1 MLNEKDRTVLKLIKS
16 ALTGEKF
23 DLPEDFSIADYMQY
37 ASYRQIDAL
46 IYYGAVNCGLNSKD
60 PQVRPAFKR
69 VCAGVFIDEMQ
80 QDALKKIYAE
90 FDKSG
95 IDYMTLKGINLKEIY
110 PKCDMRTMSDAD
122 ILIKAEQYKN
132 IPAVMEELGYRF
144 VTESDHEYIWENS
157 SLVVELHKSLIPT
170 YDGKLHDFFKK
181 PWDMAVLKENNHYV
195 LNTNDEFVHIFT
207 HFAKHYRAG
216 GIGVKHLTDLY
227 VFKQKYLVD
236 EAYVKQALK
245 KIGVL
250 EFYKNITD
258 AINFAFLDEK
268 LTEKA
273 EFLLKT
279 VLNSGTY
286 GVPEKKNVWASVM
299 NKNSKFRRI
308 IRLAFPPRKN
318 LKQKYPVLEKCGVL
332 LPVMWVVRI
341 FDTLLFKRYKIKNQQ
356 QKISYATAERT
367 DDYIRALEYV
377 GFDMSEVKK

>member
-46 IYYGAVNCGLNSKD
+46 IYYGAVNCGLNSREAAA
-60 PQVRPAFKR
+60 RPAFKR

-80 QDALKKIYAE
+80 QDTLKKLYAE
-90 FDKSG
+90 FDRNG
-95 IDYMTLKGINLKEIY
+95 IDYMTLKGINLKDIY
-110 PKCDMRTMSDAD
+110 PKRDMRAMSDAD
-122 ILIKAEQYKN
+122 ILIKFEKYN
-132 IPAVMEELGYRF
+132 EISSVMEGMGYHF
-144 VTESDHEYIWENS
+144 VSESDHEYVWENS
-157 SLVVELHKSLIPT
+157 SLVVELHKSLIPS
-170 YDGKLHDFFKK
+170 YAGKLYEFFKN
-181 PWDMAVLKENNHYV
+181 PWGMAVLKEGHHYL

-216 GIGVKHLTDLY
+216 GIGIKHLTDLY
-227 VFKQKYLVD
+227 VFKQQFKLDETYLW
-236 EAYVKQALK
+236 QAFK

-250 EFYKNITD
+250 EFYKNVCD
-258 AINFAFLDEK
+258 AINFAFFDGK

-273 EFLLKT
+273 EFVLKT

-286 GVPEKKNVWASVM
+286 GVPEKKNVWASVK

-318 LKQKYPVLEKCGVL
+318 LKQGYPVLEKCGVL
-332 LPVMWVVRI
+332 LPFVWIIRI
-341 FDTLLFKRYKIKNQQ
+341 FDTLFFKSYKIKNQRQ
-356 QKISYATAERT
+356 QIAYATAERT
-367 DDYIRALEYV
+367 EDYIKALEYV